1 MIINFWK
8 WLAIKGLNGKRG
20 ITPLFDRWILLHCAI
35 AAALVAF
42 LNIDPF
48 KFAGKALFPAA
59 SILVGMAVAWTSRAS
74 TILHDA
80 KFREAIISDDNPP
93 ESYFYSYQL
102 SLLIMIS
109 TVVYISIMAAGGFSF
124 YVIDRNISS
133 LSSGFFLYFLL
144 SVSIRE
150 CWSIVNFS
158 SLLSILNDKA
168 TREQQRPPP

>member
-1 MIINFWK
+1 MIVNFWK
-8 WLAIKGLNGKRG
+8 WLLAKNSNGKRG
-20 ITPLFDRWILLHCAI
+20 VTPLFDRWIFLHAGI
-35 AAALVAF
+35 ALVFVMF

-48 KFAGKALFPAA
+48 EFAGKALFPAA

-80 KFREAIISDDNPP
+80 KFREAIISEDNPP

-109 TVVYISIMAAGGFSF
+109 TVVYISIMAAGGLSF
-124 YVIDRNISS
+124 YLFDRKISS
-133 LSSGFFLYFLL
+133 LISGFFLYFLL
-144 SVSIRE
+144 SLSIRE

-168 TREQQRPPP
+168 TRGK

>member
-1 MIINFWK
+1 MIINFWT
-8 WLAIKGLNGKRG
+8 WLLTKDQNGKRG
-20 ITPLFDRWILLHCAI
+20 IAPLFDRWMLLHAAI
-35 AAALVAF
+35 AVSFVMF

-48 KFAGKALFPAA
+48 AFAGKALFPAA

-80 KFREAIISDDNPP
+80 KFREAIISEDNPP

-109 TVVYISIMAAGGFSF
+109 TVVYISIMAAGGLSF
-124 YVIDRNISS
+124 YVINRHLSS
-133 LSSGFFLYFLL
+133 TCSGFFLYFLL
-144 SVSIRE
+144 SLSIRE

-168 TREQQRPPP
+168 TRGK

>member
-8 WLAIKGLNGKRG
+8 WLFTKGENRRRG
-20 ITPLFDRWILLHCAI
+20 ISPLFDRWLFLHAMI
-35 AAALVAF
+35 SIIFVVF

-48 KFAGKALFPAA
+48 EFAGKALFPAA

-80 KFREAIISDDNPP
+80 KFREAIISEENPP

-109 TVVYISIMAAGGFSF
+109 TVVYISIMSAGGLSF
-124 YVIDRNISS
+124 YIWNREYSVI
-133 LSSGFFLYFLL
+133 SSGFFLYFLL
-144 SVSIRE
+144 SLSIRE

-168 TREQQRPPP
+168 TRGR

>member
-1 MIINFWK
+1 M
-8 WLAIKGLNGKRG
+8 GVRSRG
-20 ITPLFDRWILLHCAI
+20 ISPLFDRWLILHATISLL
-35 AAALVAF
+35 LVSF
-42 LNIDPF
+42 LSIDPF
-48 KFAGKALFPAA
+48 SFAAKALFPAA

-80 KFREAIISDDNPP
+80 KFREAIISDENPP

-124 YVIDRNISS
+124 YIFCRSYSVYA
-133 LSSGFFLYFLL
+133 SGFFLYFFL
-144 SVSIRE
+144 SLSIRE

-168 TREQQRPPP
+168 SRNAGPK